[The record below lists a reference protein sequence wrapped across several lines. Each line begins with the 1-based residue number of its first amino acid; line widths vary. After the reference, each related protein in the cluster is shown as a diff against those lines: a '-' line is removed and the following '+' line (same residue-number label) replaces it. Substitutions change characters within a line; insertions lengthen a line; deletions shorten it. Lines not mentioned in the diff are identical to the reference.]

1 MITLIA
7 AIAMN
12 QPRIA
17 IEGQNFVAGAKS
29 PIALRGVNLGGW
41 LVEEI
46 WMTPVKR
53 DPPAGSQYK
62 PVTDHVSLWG
72 TIEGRLGKESM
83 LRVRQAWRDNWVQ
96 EEDFKRIKDLGLNHV
111 RLPFLYRL
119 LDEPKGMDWLKKAV
133 AWARQNGLY
142 VVLDMHGVP
151 GSQSG
156 EHHTGEEG
164 KNRLWFDVENI
175 GKTEEYWKKVAREF
189 RNEPT
194 VAAYDLINEPMG
206 APNPAMLAIV
216 YHRLITA
223 IRTVDKSKPVIIDDG
238 YKGFET
244 TPHANIGGWTQTAY
258 SLHFYNFDA
267 KSSEE
272 HPKGLR
278 ERLPKVKELQGYRD
292 APVYVGE
299 FNLEP
304 HGNPRVMREYLS
316 ELDKAGLSWALW
328 TFKTVA
334 PDGPMGQWGIYSA
347 PGPVNPLDPFSD
359 SEKQLVEKLKQVRTE
374 NIRIAPG
381 LQDAFRR
388 P

>member
-7 AIAMN
+7 AIAMS
-12 QPRIA
+12 PPKLHLEARD
-17 IEGQNFVAGAKS
+17 FVDPSGKTVV
-29 PIALRGVNLGGW
+29 LRGVNLGGW

-46 WMTPVKR
+46 WMTPVAKE
-53 DPPAGSQYK
+53 PPAGSK
-62 PVTDHVSLWG
+62 FTGVNDHVSLWR
-72 TIEGRLGKESM
+72 TIESRLGRESM
-83 LRVRQAWRDNWVQ
+83 LRIRQAWRENWIQ
-96 EEDFKRIKDLGLNHV
+96 ESDFKRIKDLGLNHV
-111 RLPFLYRL
+111 RVPFLYRL
-119 LDEPKGMDWLKKAV
+119 LDEPRGMEWLKKAV
-133 AWARQNGLY
+133 RWAKQNDLY

-164 KNRLWFDVENI
+164 KNLLWSEVENI
-175 GKTEEYWKKVAREF
+175 AKTEAYWKKVAREF

-216 YHRLITA
+216 YHRVITA
-223 IRTVDKSKPVIIDDG
+223 VRTVDKEKPVIIDDG

-267 KSSEE
+267 KASADHVKS
-272 HPKGLR
+272 LL
-278 ERLPKVKELQGYRD
+278 ERLPKIKELQGYRN
-292 APVYVGE
+292 APIYVGE

-304 HGNPRVMREYLS
+304 HGNPQVMREYVG
-316 ELDKAGLSWALW
+316 ELDKAGFSWALW

-347 PGPVNPLDPFSD
+347 PARVDPLNPFSD
-359 SEKQLVEKLKQVRTE
+359 SEAQMIQKLRQVRTE
-374 NIRIAPG
+374 NIRISPG
-381 LQDAFRR
+381 LENAFKG
-388 P
+388 

>member
-7 AIAMN
+7 AIAMTP
-12 QPRIA
+12 QKLHL
-17 IEGQNFVAGAKS
+17 EGQNFVDAAGKVV
-29 PIALRGVNLGGW
+29 ALRGVNLGGW

-46 WMTPVKR
+46 WMTPVVR
-53 DPPAGSQYK
+53 EAPAGSSSK
-62 PVTDHVSLWG
+62 PVTDHVTLWG
-72 TIEGRLGKESM
+72 TIEARLGKDAM
-83 LRVRQAWRDNWVQ
+83 LRVRQAWRDNWIQ
-96 EEDFKRIKDLGLNHV
+96 ESDFKRIKDLGLNHV
-111 RLPFLYRL
+111 RVPFLYRL
-119 LDEPKGMDWLKKAV
+119 LDEPRGMDWLKKAV
-133 AWARQNGLY
+133 KWAKQNGLH

-164 KNRLWFDVENI
+164 KNRLWSDVENI
-175 GKTEEYWKKVAREF
+175 AKTGEYWKKLAREF

-216 YHRLITA
+216 YHRIITE
-223 IRTVDKSKPVIIDDG
+223 IRKVDKDKPVIIDDG

-244 TPHANIGGWTQTAY
+244 TPHANIGGWTQVAY

-267 KSSEE
+267 KASAD
-272 HPKGLR
+272 HVKGLKD
-278 ERLPKVKELQGYRD
+278 RLPKIKELQGYRD

-304 HGNPRVMREYLS
+304 HGNPQIMREYVG
-316 ELDKAGLSWALW
+316 ELDKAGFSWALW

-347 PGPVNPLDPFSD
+347 PGPVDALNPFKDT
-359 SEKQLVEKLKQVRTE
+359 EAQLVQKLMQVRTE
-374 NIRIAPG
+374 KIRIAPG
-381 LQDAFRR
+381 LENAFRKS
-388 P
+388 